1 MIVNEDFLAKKF
13 GDCEYA
19 AARTVFDP
27 RGVIITDYVADLIL
41 AKNKLFK
48 NKSYDYIIEN
58 GVYINGQ
65 NVDTVI
71 INAIIDTGYR
81 QKHKDLYDRVNSGN
95 LAIDHLIS
103 NDSNA
108 AALISDIYDSLGYCY
123 TTNQKFAEDINGDE
137 DSIFA
142 NVYVLSANKVSWS
155 TNTGTVKCVSDNG
168 SKVLTNARNT
178 WRYTTT
184 APEIPEGAK
193 YIRVTY
199 YPSAEKYFFEED
211 EGYRKGYATLAFDG
225 GEPISQEIMNFSK
238 DTSLN
243 IRGDVYN
250 NQCNR
255 YLSDYIEIPDGA
267 KITDFC
273 SVAVET
279 LSYCTFYDE
288 DKCIISCETVSYT
301 EMPENSMILSY
312 DAYNSIFGTTYASN
326 NADEFV
332 PHTADISQFM
342 RGDVDQEN
350 PLVNGTITILGVGSL
365 NLASDDL
372 FAKLR
377 KNTYFEYAL
386 YLDGIDNLGSVL
398 EFLSLTYKNHSV
410 MIESV
415 HTMTRAVEVFVPI
428 FELVAIFLCIGI
440 ILILISFSSRM
451 IKNKM
456 HEIGILKALGTKNRS
471 ITTIFGLQVM
481 LITALTCIMATVG
494 YYFFIDL
501 ANDVLIDSLKRLA
514 PNHVVLDLEFLTFI
528 PKIAAE
534 NCVLVC
540 LLSIISLI
548 FPMIKIKA
556 IKPVK
561 IIKVK
566 E

>member
-48 NKSYDYIIEN
+48 NRSYDYIIEN

-184 APEIPEGAK
+184 APEIPE
-193 YIRVTY
+193 
-199 YPSAEKYFFEED
+199 
-211 EGYRKGYATLAFDG
+211 
-225 GEPISQEIMNFSK
+225 
-238 DTSLN
+238 
-243 IRGDVYN
+243 
-250 NQCNR
+250 
-255 YLSDYIEIPDGA
+255 GA

-428 FELVAIFLCIGI
+428 FELIAIFLCIGI